1 MQREARER
9 HCQTYASRVLQL
21 AKGEI
26 GGAGITATCISLADT
41 LKAGEPVHK
50 SCLPCDGG
58 GMVAS
63 RSVLNDLQLQ
73 LVPSIPP
80 DRNSESIEGPRLRA
94 DEPRFAWRYRVT
106 IAAFTAHIVW
116 L

>member
-1 MQREARER
+1 MQREANER
-9 HCQTYASRVLQL
+9 LSQTFPSRVLQL

-26 GGAGITATCISLADT
+26 GGAGITTTCISLAGA

-50 SCLPCDGG
+50 PCLPCDGG
-58 GMVAS
+58 GMIGS
-63 RSVLNDLQLQ
+63 RSVLNDLQVR
-73 LVPSIPP
+73 LVPSTPP